1 MIGYFLKAGDES
13 VSEMFSPY
21 IWKEH
26 GFGTLFENAYINKS
40 YGNDL
45 KLILIMYYVEGAFNI
60 NGPENLKV
68 NNYSNKKKD
77 ISVAITVL
85 PNQFHN
91 RNEFERR
98 EFIVDSTLKAVKL
111 VRDKLSK
118 KKNLDIKF
126 EELISD
132 VIEIGDEYLRYK
144 KLII

>member
-26 GFGTLFENAYINKS
+26 GFGTLFESAYLNKS

-45 KLILIMYYVEGAFNI
+45 KLILIMYYVQGKFNV

-85 PNQFHN
+85 PDQFHN
-91 RNEFERR
+91 RNEFDRR
-98 EFIVDSTLKAVKL
+98 EFIVDSTLKAIKL

-118 KKNLDIKF
+118 KKNLEIKF
-126 EELISD
+126 EELKSD
-132 VIEIGDEYLRYK
+132 VLEIADEYLRYK
-144 KLII
+144 L